1 MNRHV
6 DAIEAAFGTTFF
18 QRHARGYTLT
28 EAGRDLLDVASRR
41 PTIMPAI
48 QDFSAAH
55 PETNLVFIADEN
67 LARLEYGEAHV
78 AIRAGSRPLEA
89 DYVVLPFR
97 RLRLGLFAAKSYIER
112 FGMPEPED
120 LARHRIVGEINGFS
134 RLPCA
139 RWMVRHFAQDQIA
152 LRTSDRLVIM
162 AGVHAGLE
170 LGFLAEHDAKERPDV
185 VEVVSPQDDWSAD
198 LWIVTHVDLHR
209 TQKVQ
214 EFMRYLK
221 PPRGEKELSG

>member
-1 MNRHV
+1 
-6 DAIEAAFGTTFF
+6 
-18 QRHARGYTLT
+18 
-28 EAGRDLLDVASRR
+28 
-41 PTIMPAI
+41 MPAI
-48 QDFSAAH
+48 QEFSAAH

-67 LARLEYGEAHV
+67 LARREYGETHV

-120 LARHRIVGEINGFS
+120 LARHRIVREINGFS

-162 AGVHAGLE
+162 AVVHAGLE

-209 TQKVQ
+209 TQKLQ